1 MKIALIGTFPQRP
14 GDVMGGV
21 AMVIQYL
28 ASGLA
33 ERGHEVH
40 VVTTGNRVGSSN
52 DWPSFTVHFVRS
64 SEWLPATIANPFM
77 TRRAVQALL
86 QQLKPDV
93 CHFHG
98 TATFSIGCSWPNV
111 LTLHGVSEFDVRY
124 GGGVAARLKSLLQAA
139 IEGYCRKRAR
149 NVIIINP
156 YISDVLGRHIRGKT
170 WTIENPVAANFFEM
184 QSSPTGKTLMFAGMI
199 NRRKNVIGLLRAF
212 ERVLES
218 DHVFELMI
226 AGPVRDEA
234 YYRECQAFLEQA
246 GIENRVRFLGGCDS
260 GRIAQLLA
268 QSSCMVLVSYQET
281 APLIIGEAMA
291 RGVPVVASDVG
302 GVKYM
307 IENGVT
313 GFVVEPDDSDSI
325 ALSILK
331 VHNSET
337 DRWQMGNTARDVA
350 LRRFHLDSI
359 LDKTLDVY
367 REVIAQRG
375 RK

>member
-1 MKIALIGTFPQRP
+1 MRIALIGTFPQRP
-14 GDVMGGV
+14 GEVMGGV

-33 ERGHEVH
+33 ARGHDVH
-40 VVTTGNRVGSSN
+40 VVTTGTQAGSSN
-52 DWPSFTVHFVRS
+52 EWPSFTVHFVRS
-64 SEWLPATIANPFM
+64 PGWLPATIANPVV
-77 TRRAVQALL
+77 TRRAIQALL
-86 QQLKPDV
+86 QQLTPDI

-111 LTLHGVSEFDVRY
+111 LTLHGISEFDVRY
-124 GGGVAARLKSLLQAA
+124 GSGAAARLKSLLQAT

-156 YISDVLGRHIRGKT
+156 YITEVLGRHVRGKT
-170 WTIENPVAANFFEM
+170 WTIENPVAASFFEM
-184 QSSPTGKTLMFAGMI
+184 ESSAAGKTLLFAGMI
-199 NRRKNVIGLLRAF
+199 NRRKNVIGLLQAF
-212 ERVLES
+212 QRVLES
-218 DHVFELMI
+218 DPAFELLI

-234 YYRECQAFLEQA
+234 YYRECQAFLGQA
-246 GIENRVRFLGGCDS
+246 GIENRVTFLGGCETD
-260 GRIAQLLA
+260 RIAQLLA

-307 IENGVT
+307 IEDGVT
-313 GFVVEPDDSDSI
+313 GYAVEPDDTESI
-325 ALSILK
+325 VQAILK
-331 VHNSET
+331 VHHSGLG
-337 DRWQMGNTARDVA
+337 RRQMGKAARDVA

-367 REVIAQRG
+367 REIADQREG
-375 RK
+375 M